1 MRWTALSKA
10 AGSGSEPRPLSGL
23 SATAAADAQE
33 PSLAARDA
41 AAWRRRRRCATA
53 AWRCRPRPAA
63 SAADLCA
70 QHLLLEL
77 SEECNPA
84 ARESCLVRLTW
95 CPCPCAV
102 LLPLLLFGL
111 ANLLRRSMHRRLRSR
126 TTAPCSC
133 RPCCRGRCRG
143 RARPQRH
150 GQLILRNK
158 RIVKRLLPT
167 DTSGKQDRCATNTS
181 SRECYECPQTCLQ
194 PRWMNMPALTMRSR
208 WSFRCRL
215 RASSLFFVSCI
226 LATSLWR

>member
-1 MRWTALSKA
+1 MRRSRAWPHATLRRGGGAAAARPPPGA
-10 AGSGSEPRPLSGL
+10 AGRGRLLPLLTCAHNTCCWNSRRN
-23 SATAAADAQE
+23 ATQL
-33 PSLAARDA
+33 PGNLV
-41 AAWRRRRRCATA
+41 
-53 AWRCRPRPAA
+53 
-63 SAADLCA
+63 
-70 QHLLLEL
+70 
-77 SEECNPA
+77 
-84 ARESCLVRLTW
+84 VRLTW